1 MEFNWQNPGHPDSEC
16 DFATIVN
23 WGSKGEEY
31 GEVDM
36 KEKIIALVEEIL
48 QVPAG
53 TVTED
58 TRMEDVEQWDSLAH
72 VMIIGALDEKLGISV
87 DLEAA
92 IEVTDMAALLALCNE
107 A

>member
-1 MEFNWQNPGHPDSEC
+1 MTGDTLC
-16 DFATIVN
+16 DKRSVPRKET
-23 WGSKGEEY
+23 
-31 GEVDM
+31 M

-53 TVTED
+53 TVTEH

-92 IEVTDMAALLALCNE
+92 IEVTDMAALLALCEE
-107 A
+107 AKA